1 LHYIDIVTKDITKEI
16 TKMLQSPA
24 AQVGEGERKE
34 KGTGESKKAP
44 DYN

>member
-1 LHYIDIVTKDITKEI
+1 
-16 TKMLQSPA
+16 MLQSPA

-44 DYN
+44 DYNQLHGEKITPLN